1 MAKAFGDTWPFHTIP
16 TSSSS
21 SLSIVGFSSYSL
33 PPPTI
38 FPVAPGK
45 STTVQIDFCPPSR
58 PTILLSPKA
67 KEDHCI
73 NSDSF
78 LFLSLIL
85 SFSSARSCL
94 SIYVERS
101 YFTACRILLLV
112 LSSCAPSIANLFC
125 LSLSTT
131 TTTSFRF
138 PFSSIRSIHVLRPL
152 RQILIILD
160 PFQSF
165 GNSFDAI
172 RWHSYDSPFSYVSS
186 RPRQFFRYCL
196 YVLSVVCSSLCSA

>member
-1 MAKAFGDTWPFHTIP
+1 MAKAFGDTWPFHSIP

-21 SLSIVGFSSYSL
+21 SLSIAGFSSYSL

-45 STTVQIDFCPPSR
+45 STTVQIDFCPPNR

-101 YFTACRILLLV
+101 YFTARRILLLV
-112 LSSCAPSIANLFC
+112 LPFCAPSIANLFC
-125 LSLSTT
+125 LSLSLS

-138 PFSSIRSIHVLRPL
+138 PFSSIRSIHVLWPL

-165 GNSFDAI
+165 GNSFVLC
-172 RWHSYDSPFSYVSS
+172 RPFKNGKHRNWVQ
-186 RPRQFFRYCL
+186 RRR
-196 YVLSVVCSSLCSA
+196 